1 MAKINLERRAEI
13 GAEKRARTRAQIL
26 AAANALFAK
35 RPWDSV
41 TVDELVSEAGVAKG
55 TFYIHFNDMHAL
67 TAAVADDLIKTFD
80 EMLQPHRLSID
91 DPLVRIAFGC
101 DAFLEKALDDPD
113 WASLVAR
120 MARYYP
126 AVGESARRRLAED
139 LERVLDTAPDGGLS
153 FALGL
158 EAVLGVVLQVL
169 AAIGEGRLSPGD
181 RQPAIRSVLC
191 AIGIEK
197 PQVTLTLAQVARVAR
212 AARTAPCAAT
222 AD

>member
-126 AVGESARRRLAED
+126 AVGESARRRLSED
-139 LERVLDTAPDGGLS
+139 LERVLDAAPHSDLS

-181 RQPAIRSVLC
+181 RQPAIRSVLH

-197 PQVTLTLAQVARVAR
+197 SQVTSTLVQVARIAR
-212 AARTAPCAAT
+212 ATCTAPCAAT

>member
-41 TVDELVSEAGVAKG
+41 TVDDLVSEAGVAKG
-55 TFYIHFNDMHAL
+55 TFYIHFKDMHAL

-197 PQVTLTLAQVARVAR
+197 SQVTSTLVQVARVAR
-212 AARTAPCAAT
+212 ATCTAPYAANS
-222 AD
+222 D

>member
-41 TVDELVSEAGVAKG
+41 TVDDLVREAGVAKG
-55 TFYIHFNDMHAL
+55 TFYIHFKDMHAL

-212 AARTAPCAAT
+212 AARTVPCAAT

>member
-41 TVDELVSEAGVAKG
+41 TVDDLVSEAGVAKG
-55 TFYIHFNDMHAL
+55 TFYIHFKDMHAL

>member
-35 RPWDSV
+35 RPWEGV
-41 TVDELVSEAGVAKG
+41 TVDDLVSEAGVAKG
-55 TFYIHFNDMHAL
+55 TFYVHFKDMHAL
-67 TAAVADDLIKTFD
+67 TAAVADDLIQTFD
-80 EMLQPHRLSID
+80 EMLQPHRLLID

-101 DAFLEKALDDPD
+101 DAFLEKALSDPG

-126 AVGESARRRLAED
+126 AVGESTRRRLSED
-139 LERVLDTAPDGGLS
+139 LERVLDKPPEGGLS

-158 EAVLGVVLQVL
+158 EVVLGVVLQVF
-169 AAIGEGRLSPGD
+169 AAIGEGRLAPGD

-191 AIGIEK
+191 AIGIETS
-197 PQVTLTLAQVARVAR
+197 QVTSTLAQVARVKR
-212 AARTAPCAAT
+212 AMRTAPCAAN

>member
-13 GAEKRARTRAQIL
+13 GAQKRARTRAQIL
-26 AAANALFAK
+26 AAANALFAQ

-41 TVDELVSEAGVAKG
+41 TVDDLVSEAGVAKG
-55 TFYIHFNDMHAL
+55 TFYVHFDDMDAL
-67 TAAVADDLIKTFD
+67 TAAVADDLIRTFD
-80 EMLQPHRLSID
+80 EMLQPHRRSID

-101 DAFLEKALDDPD
+101 NAFLEKALDAPD

-120 MARYYP
+120 MARYHP
-126 AVGESARRRLAED
+126 AVGQSTRRRLSED
-139 LERVLDTAPDGGLS
+139 LERVLNSAPHGDLS
-153 FALGL
+153 LALGL

-181 RQPAIRSVLC
+181 RQPAMRSVLR
-191 AIGIEK
+191 AIGVGRS
-197 PQVTLTLAQVARVAR
+197 QVTATLAQLAQITR
-212 AARTAPCAAT
+212 AASPVSFSAK

>member
-41 TVDELVSEAGVAKG
+41 TVDDLVSEAGVAKG
-55 TFYIHFNDMHAL
+55 TFYVHFKDMHAL

-181 RQPAIRSVLC
+181 RQPAIRSVLH

-197 PQVTLTLAQVARVAR
+197 SQVTSTLVQVARATR
-212 AARTAPCAAT
+212 ATCTAPCAAT